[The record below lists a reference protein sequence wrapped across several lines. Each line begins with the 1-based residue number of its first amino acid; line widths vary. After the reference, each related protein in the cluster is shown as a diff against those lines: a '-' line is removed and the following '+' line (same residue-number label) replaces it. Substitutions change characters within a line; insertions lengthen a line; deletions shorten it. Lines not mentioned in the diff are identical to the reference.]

1 MATHES
7 GVFTP
12 LGTWP
17 KGIMHLSLQ
26 LYRWWLLGG
35 NPAAV
40 VRPDGVVV
48 PPYYPDTPTVRRD
61 LARHYDNIAHMDG
74 QVGEIL
80 EQLESDGLADST
92 IVIWTTDHG
101 DGLPRAKRELFD
113 SGIRVPMIIRW
124 PDAYR
129 PAGVAPGSTDARLI
143 SFVDLAPTILE
154 LAGAV
159 VPDFMQ
165 GRAFASPTASRREY
179 VYAARDRIDE
189 VLDRQRAVR
198 SRRFKYIRSWYPDQ
212 PGGHALGFRDIMD
225 MSLEMRALYQA
236 GELSEARARWFE
248 PVGKERLFDLRVDP
262 YELDDVAE
270 NPSYADALVAMRA
283 ALDRWLAETAD
294 WSEEPEAV
302 MVERFQPNGE
312 QSVTMAPEISVVDGK
327 MAITSASEGAS
338 IGYRVDDGVWRLY
351 VGPFEPP
358 GGDTLEAKA
367 VRYGWE
373 ESEITKRPL
382 P

>member
-1 MATHES
+1 
-7 GVFTP
+7 
-12 LGTWP
+12 
-17 KGIMHLSLQ
+17 
-26 LYRWWLLGG
+26 
-35 NPAAV
+35 
-40 VRPDGVVV
+40 
-48 PPYYPDTPTVRRD
+48 
-61 LARHYDNIAHMDG
+61 
-74 QVGEIL
+74 
-80 EQLESDGLADST
+80 
-92 IVIWTTDHG
+92 
-101 DGLPRAKRELFD
+101 
-113 SGIRVPMIIRW
+113 
-124 PDAYR
+124 
-129 PAGVAPGSTDARLI
+129 
-143 SFVDLAPTILE
+143 
-154 LAGAV
+154 
-159 VPDFMQ
+159 
-165 GRAFASPTASRREY
+165 
-179 VYAARDRIDE
+179 
-189 VLDRQRAVR
+189 
-198 SRRFKYIRSWYPDQ
+198 
-212 PGGHALGFRDIMD
+212 
-225 MSLEMRALYQA
+225 MRALYQA